1 MEMGWHNKQQNQ
13 SWVKMTQGERVLRQK
28 DYFFLI
34 EFDLILWTKRG
45 IFFLAFFGHTFE
57 KSKGFYFPPKE
68 PFPTSLHRVSP
79 GHIQINT
86 LYNSV
91 LWEVYVIWTN
101 ILRGEKATR
110 KSCPKRAS
118 SFVIKMGVIRDRID

>member
-1 MEMGWHNKQQNQ
+1 MGKNDTRGK
-13 SWVKMTQGERVLRQK
+13 SIASKRLF
-28 DYFFLI
+28 FFLI

-45 IFFLAFFGHTFE
+45 IFFLAFFGHTFG

>member
-1 MEMGWHNKQQNQ
+1 MGKNDTRGK
-13 SWVKMTQGERVLRQK
+13 SIASKRLF
-28 DYFFLI
+28 FFLI

-45 IFFLAFFGHTFE
+45 IFFLAFFGHTFG

-118 SFVIKMGVIRDRID
+118 SFVIKMGVIRDRIDWSSVYMDKYVR